1 METVVLWVK
10 VVDPPPG
17 VVQLGRRHLVVPQFY
32 GLSNPIDDSILN
44 IRAAADLVCTVRLM
58 TTDISVPALGQL
70 VREEDTTQRKGTE
83 HFTMKNKT
91 LLKG

>member
-1 METVVLWVK
+1 MVLRVK
-10 VVDPPPG
+10 VLDPPPA

-44 IRAAADLVCTVRLM
+44 IRAATDLVCTIRLM

-70 VREEDTTQRKGTE
+70 VREEDATQRKGME
-83 HFTMKNKT
+83 HLNMKNKT
-91 LLKG
+91 FLKG

>member
-1 METVVLWVK
+1 MVLRVK
-10 VVDPPPG
+10 VLDPPRG

-32 GLSNPIDDSILN
+32 GLSNPIDDSVLN
-44 IRAAADLVCTVRLM
+44 IRVDADLVCTVRLI

-70 VREEDTTQRKGTE
+70 VREEDATQRKGTE
-83 HFTMKNKT
+83 HLNMKRMT

>member
-1 METVVLWVK
+1 MVLRVK
-10 VVDPPPG
+10 VLDPPPG

-44 IRAAADLVCTVRLM
+44 IRATADLVCTIRLM

-70 VREEDTTQRKGTE
+70 VREEDATQRKGTE
-83 HFTMKNKT
+83 HLNMKSKT

>member
-1 METVVLWVK
+1 METVVLRVK
-10 VVDPPPG
+10 VLDPPPG

-32 GLSNPIDDSILN
+32 GLSNPIDDSVLN
-44 IRAAADLVCTVRLM
+44 IRVDADLVCTVRLM

-70 VREEDTTQRKGTE
+70 VREEDATQRKGTE
-83 HFTMKNKT
+83 HLNMKNTT